1 MASILLPS
9 PTMRVLRPL
18 QWAALAAALAMA
30 LGWGAF
36 VAVAGLSAALI
47 CAAAIVCVFTVRDF
61 RVGVMMMIL
70 IMPISASYIFPRAMF
85 GVTGLN
91 PLNVLLIGTV
101 ASFLM
106 VAMPDGSIRRLMP
119 WSVLAFVVPM
129 AWAALNGMK
138 NVPYIPPEFYE
149 ANVVDFTNGFGYLR
163 DELVKPLIMV
173 MYALMVGAAYAR
185 SRAPEKFLTPAI
197 VSMWIMAGLAVGYFL
212 NAGVKFGQLAGEF
225 ARAFLSPL
233 GMHANDLGRLYATA
247 MAILLFTW
255 DRTRR
260 PLLKTMLFLTMGIVG
275 IALVITF
282 SRAAIT
288 SLVLTGAI
296 YVISRPNKKTLFLA
310 ALLVPAVLFLMPGA
324 IVYRMEM
331 GADEGATG
339 MSAGRVSDIWT
350 PLLPQ
355 VFDKPFF
362 GHGLQSVLWAPA
374 MRLGEMMEVT
384 HPHSAWLGLV
394 MDTGIIGAILVLGF
408 WFTVWKAFRQ
418 LAKDSTLAPHQQGFF
433 EGAAVALLA
442 FVVAGFVGS
451 SFLPVPEQ
459 SFLWLA
465 VGLMFGIK
473 SRRLMDADKAR
484 RPAMLQMPVVVPR
497 PRFQHGERI

>member
-1 MASILLPS
+1 MAAILNS
-9 PTMRVLRPL
+9 FPTMRALRPM
-18 QWAALAAALAMA
+18 QWAAVAAAILMA
-30 LGWGAF
+30 LGWGTF
-36 VAVAGLSAALI
+36 VAMAGLSAALI
-47 CAAAIVCVFTVRDF
+47 CAAAIVGVFTVRDF

-70 IMPISASYIFPRAMF
+70 IVPISASYIFPRAMF

-91 PLNVLLIGTV
+91 PLNVLLIGTF

-119 WSVLAFVVPM
+119 WMVLAYVGPM
-129 AWAALNGMK
+129 VYAAFNGMK
-138 NVPYIPPEFYE
+138 NVALIPPDFYLE
-149 ANVVDFTNGFGYLR
+149 NMLDFNNAFGYVR

-185 SRAPEKFLTPAI
+185 SRSPEKFLTPAI
-197 VSMWIMAGLAVGYFL
+197 LSMWIMAGLAIGFFL
-212 NAGVKFGQLAGEF
+212 NAGVKFYQLAGEF
-225 ARAFLSPL
+225 ARAFFSPL
-233 GMHANDLGRLYATA
+233 GMHANDLGRLYTTA
-247 MAILLFTW
+247 LAMLLFTW

-260 PLLKTMLFLTMGIVG
+260 PMLKTMLFLTMGVVG
-275 IALVITF
+275 IALVLTF

-288 SLVLTGAI
+288 SCVLIGVL
-296 YVISRPNKKTLFLA
+296 YVASRPNKKTLLMLA
-310 ALLVPAVLFLMPGA
+310 IAVPLVLAFMPGA
-324 IVYRMEM
+324 IIDRMET

-374 MRLGEMMEVT
+374 MRMGSMMEVT
-384 HPHSAWLGLV
+384 HPHSAYLGLV
-394 MDTGIIGAILVLGF
+394 MDCGIIGAILVLAF
-408 WFTVWKAFRQ
+408 WFTIWKGFRQ
-418 LAKDSTLAPHQQGFF
+418 MAKDGTLAPHEQGFF
-433 EGAAVALLA
+433 EGASVALIA
-442 FVVAGFVGS
+442 FAVAGFVGS
-451 SFLPVPEQ
+451 SFLPVPDQ

-465 VGLMFGIK
+465 VGLLFGIK

-484 RPAMLQMPVVVPR
+484 RPAVKAGPVVARR
-497 PRFQHGERI
+497 PRFEHGERI